1 MTNMVNSGDVYGR
14 AGDWLIGTAKRHPEA
29 LLVLAAGCALLM
41 RSGGG
46 SSQGAFT
53 QSSSESA
60 GSDGRW
66 QVSRATEKASGIASD
81 LKDRATDVA
90 SSVSDYAGG
99 VGRTISAETSQIA
112 GQAQSTLQTGF
123 GHLLQEQPLALVVLG
138 LAAGAAIATLLP
150 ATEVEERTLA
160 PARDAIA
167 GVTGKV
173 GENLIAAAS
182 DAGQRLRRPDD
193 SRTFRSA
200 TRRSAPALS
209 ARSNCVPA
217 IDPASANLQPLQLT
231 VRAPFSDNIVEFD
244 WSAAVLLAE

>member
-29 LLVLAAGCALLM
+29 LLVLAAGCALLV

-46 SSQGAFT
+46 SSQGTST
-53 QSSSESA
+53 QSSYESA
-60 GSDGRW
+60 GSDGR
-66 QVSRATEKASGIASD
+66 QVSRATEKASEVVSD

-99 VGRTISAETSQIA
+99 VGRTISAQTSQIA

-123 GHLLQEQPLALVVLG
+123 GHLLREQPLALVVLG
-138 LAAGAAIATLLP
+138 LAAGAAVATLLP

-167 GVTGKV
+167 GVTGKM

-182 DAGQRLRRPDD
+182 DAGQRLTQGIAERASEGFKELMNEVGEKFTDKLAGKTESSGHLP
-193 SRTFRSA
+193 
-200 TRRSAPALS
+200 
-209 ARSNCVPA
+209 SNVSSLPCRG
-217 IDPASANLQPLQLT
+217 S
-231 VRAPFSDNIVEFD
+231 
-244 WSAAVLLAE
+244 

>member
-1 MTNMVNSGDVYGR
+1 
-14 AGDWLIGTAKRHPEA
+14 
-29 LLVLAAGCALLM
+29 M

-66 QVSRATEKASGIASD
+66 QVSRATEKGFGVVSD
-81 LKDRATDVA
+81 LKDRATDIA

-99 VGRTISAETSQIA
+99 VGRTISAQTSQIA

-123 GHLLQEQPLALVVLG
+123 GHLLREQPLALVVLG
-138 LAAGAAIATLLP
+138 LAAGAAVATLLP
-150 ATEVEERTLA
+150 ATEMEERTLA

-173 GENLIAAAS
+173 GENLIEAAS
-182 DAGQRLRRPDD
+182 DVGQRLAHGIADYASDGFKELVHEVGEKLTDRVAGKTESSGSLLSNVSSLP
-193 SRTFRSA
+193 SRGS
-200 TRRSAPALS
+200 
-209 ARSNCVPA
+209 
-217 IDPASANLQPLQLT
+217 
-231 VRAPFSDNIVEFD
+231 
-244 WSAAVLLAE
+244 

>member
-29 LLVLAAGCALLM
+29 LLVLAAGCALLV
-41 RSGGG
+41 RDGGG
-46 SSQGAFT
+46 SSQGAST
-53 QSSSESA
+53 QISNDP

-66 QVSRATEKASGIASD
+66 QVSRATEKASEVVSD

-99 VGRTISAETSQIA
+99 VGRTITAQTSQIA

-123 GHLLQEQPLALVVLG
+123 GHLLREQPLALVVLG

-182 DAGQRLRRPDD
+182 DVGQRLTLGIAERAADGFKELVHEVGEKFTDKVAGKTETPG
-193 SRTFRSA
+193 
-200 TRRSAPALS
+200 ALP
-209 ARSNCVPA
+209 SNVSSLP
-217 IDPASANLQPLQLT
+217 SWG
-231 VRAPFSDNIVEFD
+231 R
-244 WSAAVLLAE
+244 

>member
-1 MTNMVNSGDVYGR
+1 MTNMVNNGDVYGR

-99 VGRTISAETSQIA
+99 VGRTISAQTSQIA

-123 GHLLQEQPLALVVLG
+123 GHLLREQPPVRPSQRFCRRQKRKSGRWHRRAMRLPVL
-138 LAAGAAIATLLP
+138 
-150 ATEVEERTLA
+150 R
-160 PARDAIA
+160 ARWEK
-167 GVTGKV
+167 T
-173 GENLIAAAS
+173 
-182 DAGQRLRRPDD
+182 
-193 SRTFRSA
+193 
-200 TRRSAPALS
+200 
-209 ARSNCVPA
+209 
-217 IDPASANLQPLQLT
+217 
-231 VRAPFSDNIVEFD
+231 
-244 WSAAVLLAE
+244 

>member
-41 RSGGG
+41 RGGGG
-46 SSQGAFT
+46 SSQ
-53 QSSSESA
+53 SRNESA

-66 QVSRATEKASGIASD
+66 QNSRATDKASEAVSD
-81 LKDRATDVA
+81 LKDRATNIA

-99 VGRTISAETSQIA
+99 VGRTISAQTSQIA

-123 GHLLQEQPLALVVLG
+123 GHLLREQPLALVVLG
-138 LAAGAAIATLLP
+138 LAAGAAVAMLLP
-150 ATEVEERTLA
+150 ATEMEERTLA

-173 GENLIAAAS
+173 GENLIEAAS
-182 DAGQRLRRPDD
+182 DAGQRLAHGIAERASDGFKELVHEVGEKLTDRVAGKTESPGPLPSNVSSLP
-193 SRTFRSA
+193 SRGS
-200 TRRSAPALS
+200 
-209 ARSNCVPA
+209 
-217 IDPASANLQPLQLT
+217 
-231 VRAPFSDNIVEFD
+231 
-244 WSAAVLLAE
+244 

>member
-29 LLVLAAGCALLM
+29 LLVLAAGCALLV
-41 RSGGG
+41 RDGGG
-46 SSQGAFT
+46 SSQGAST
-53 QSSSESA
+53 QISNDP

-66 QVSRATEKASGIASD
+66 QVSRATEKASEVVSD

-99 VGRTISAETSQIA
+99 VGRTITAQTSQIA

-123 GHLLQEQPLALVVLG
+123 GHLLREQPLALVVLG

-150 ATEVEERTLA
+150 ATEVEERALA
-160 PARDAIA
+160 PTRDAIA

-182 DAGQRLRRPDD
+182 DVGQRLTLGIAERAADGLKELVHEVGEKFTDKLAGKTESP
-193 SRTFRSA
+193 
-200 TRRSAPALS
+200 APLP
-209 ARSNCVPA
+209 SNG
-217 IDPASANLQPLQLT
+217 SSQPSWG
-231 VRAPFSDNIVEFD
+231 R
-244 WSAAVLLAE
+244 

>member
-41 RSGGG
+41 RGGER
-46 SSQGAFT
+46 SSQGA
-53 QSSSESA
+53 SNSDESA

-66 QVSRATEKASGIASD
+66 QGSRAPEKASGTVSD
-81 LKDRATDVA
+81 LKDRVTSVA

-99 VGRTISAETSQIA
+99 VGRTISTQTSQIA

-123 GHLLQEQPLALVVLG
+123 GHLLREQPLALVVLG
-138 LAAGAAIATLLP
+138 LAAGAAVATLLP
-150 ATEVEERTLA
+150 ATEMEERTLA

-173 GENLIAAAS
+173 GENLIEAAS
-182 DAGQRLRRPDD
+182 DAGQRLVHGIAERASDGFKELVHEVGEKLADGVAGKTESPGPLP
-193 SRTFRSA
+193 SKVSSLPS
-200 TRRSAPALS
+200 RRS
-209 ARSNCVPA
+209 
-217 IDPASANLQPLQLT
+217 
-231 VRAPFSDNIVEFD
+231 
-244 WSAAVLLAE
+244 